1 MISMNILGGVI
12 FAVIVSCAMMVAN
25 AEAQAQNFPAEQ
37 VKFGADTYARHCS
50 ACHGARMK
58 NPEGAYD
65 LPTFPKDQKSRFV
78 YSVSK
83 GKNSMPPWEGLLKA
97 KEIEALWAYVYAGDK
112 N

>member
-1 MISMNILGGVI
+1 MIGMNILNRTV
-12 FAVIVSCAMMVAN
+12 FASIVFSTMMSAS
-25 AEAQAQNFPAEQ
+25 AWAQNFSAEQ
-37 VKFGADTYARHCS
+37 VKFGAETYARHCS

-65 LPTFPKDQKSRFV
+65 LPTFPKDQKSRFL

-83 GKNSMPPWEGLLKA
+83 GKNSMPPWEGLLKQE
-97 KEIEALWAYVYAGDK
+97 EIEALWAYVYTGDK

>member
-1 MISMNILGGVI
+1 MISMNSSGKIM
-12 FAVIVSCAMMVAN
+12 FAVFASCAMTVAS
-25 AEAQAQNFPAEQ
+25 AQAQNFPAEQ

-83 GKNSMPPWEGLLKA
+83 GKTACPHGKA
-97 KEIEALWAYVYAGDK
+97 C
-112 N
+112 